1 MQLLADRGP
10 LQVSATAFIKSIV
23 IEATPVIT
31 TISAGTT
38 IIRPDEVIKQPAIT
52 TTPEEFQKPDDF
64 IIDKQCPIGTSLVD
78 GKCTSQTLQEQP
90 ITIQFAVILLLLLLA
105 IGLLLAVSVRRRLRK
120 EIVSS
125 QLLFETKDELIRPP
139 PIPEALPPSI
149 KLPELVEEKSELIEL
164 LQTLQTQEAIQK
176 KLHLLDSKLLEHVK
190 EEAQIRENLTIL
202 LQLVEIRVHLVEPLS
217 PQQLKA
223 LPAPRR
229 TYKKKRKVLSEE
241 HKIKIA
247 AARRGKIQTEETKQK
262 IAESRTGRKMSE
274 STKQRISKSKKTRKN
289 EADGKKAELDES
301 IRRYNIISDE
311 EYSDET

>member
-1 MQLLADRGP
+1 
-10 LQVSATAFIKSIV
+10 
-23 IEATPVIT
+23 
-31 TISAGTT
+31 
-38 IIRPDEVIKQPAIT
+38 
-52 TTPEEFQKPDDF
+52 
-64 IIDKQCPIGTSLVD
+64 
-78 GKCTSQTLQEQP
+78 
-90 ITIQFAVILLLLLLA
+90 
-105 IGLLLAVSVRRRLRK
+105 
-120 EIVSS
+120 
-125 QLLFETKDELIRPP
+125 
-139 PIPEALPPSI
+139 
-149 KLPELVEEKSELIEL
+149 
-164 LQTLQTQEAIQK
+164 
-176 KLHLLDSKLLEHVK
+176 LLDSKLLEHVK

-202 LQLVEIRVHLVEPLS
+202 LQLVEIRVHLVEPLL

-262 IAESRTGRKMSE
+262 IAESRTGRKMSDEHKAKIAAARRGKIQTEETKQKIAESRTGRKMSE

-289 EADGKKAELDES
+289 EAGEKKVELDES

>member
-1 MQLLADRGP
+1 M
-10 LQVSATAFIKSIV
+10 
-23 IEATPVIT
+23 
-31 TISAGTT
+31 
-38 IIRPDEVIKQPAIT
+38 
-52 TTPEEFQKPDDF
+52 
-64 IIDKQCPIGTSLVD
+64 VD

-90 ITIQFAVILLLLLLA
+90 LTIQFGVILLLLLVA
-105 IGLLLAVSVRRRLRK
+105 VGLLLAVSIRRRLRK

-125 QLLFETKDELIRPP
+125 QLLFETKEKLIRPP
-139 PIPEALPPSI
+139 SIPEALPPSI

-289 EADGKKAELDES
+289 QAREKKVELDES
-301 IRRYNIISDE
+301 IRRYNIITDE

>member
-1 MQLLADRGP
+1 M
-10 LQVSATAFIKSIV
+10 
-23 IEATPVIT
+23 
-31 TISAGTT
+31 
-38 IIRPDEVIKQPAIT
+38 
-52 TTPEEFQKPDDF
+52 
-64 IIDKQCPIGTSLVD
+64 
-78 GKCTSQTLQEQP
+78 
-90 ITIQFAVILLLLLLA
+90 
-105 IGLLLAVSVRRRLRK
+105 
-120 EIVSS
+120 
-125 QLLFETKDELIRPP
+125 
-139 PIPEALPPSI
+139 
-149 KLPELVEEKSELIEL
+149 
-164 LQTLQTQEAIQK
+164 QTQEAIQK

-229 TYKKKRKVLSEE
+229 TYKKKRKVLSDE

-289 EADGKKAELDES
+289 EAMKKKVELDES
-301 IRRYNIISDE
+301 IRRYNVISDE
-311 EYSDET
+311 EYSDEI